1 MFESIKKNLGELI
14 VAYKDARF
22 IDAAREVGD
31 LAHNAGDLI
40 HQTADLVENFL
51 KPLTGGAETAQAV
64 ASAEAVDLD
73 TLMAIEAQCVEMQ
86 HLCIFAAAPTATT
99 EENANLD
106 PATILVIVQVIAAAI
121 RLFREFR
128 RRKGS

>member
-1 MFESIKKNLGELI
+1 MFDSIKKNLGELI
-14 VAYKDARF
+14 VAYKEMRY

-40 HQTADLVENFL
+40 HQAADLVENFL
-51 KPLTGGAETAQAV
+51 KPLTGGVAPSQAV

-73 TLMAIEAQCVEMQ
+73 TLMAIEAQCAEMQ
-86 HLCIFAAAPTATT
+86 NLCIFVTAPAAAT

-128 RRKGS
+128 RKKQG